1 MSVGLFAALVATFAS
16 AVGWLPE
23 ALGPVGYWAAVVL
36 TGGIA
41 IAFLTGGTRRGKLF
55 GGFALVV
62 ALAFPLV
69 QGIYERPGS
78 TLLLLNNPLFLP
90 LLLLLQLLAPVTA
103 VVAGAWGLAAS
114 LPHRDATP

>member
-1 MSVGLFAALVATFAS
+1 MSVGLFGALAATFAG
-16 AVGWLPE
+16 AIGWLPE
-23 ALGPVGYWAAVVL
+23 ALGYGYWAAAVL
-36 TGGIA
+36 TGGIG

-69 QGIYERPGS
+69 QGIYDRPGS
-78 TLLLLNNPLFLP
+78 TLLLLNNPFFLP

-114 LPHRDATP
+114 LPRRDATP